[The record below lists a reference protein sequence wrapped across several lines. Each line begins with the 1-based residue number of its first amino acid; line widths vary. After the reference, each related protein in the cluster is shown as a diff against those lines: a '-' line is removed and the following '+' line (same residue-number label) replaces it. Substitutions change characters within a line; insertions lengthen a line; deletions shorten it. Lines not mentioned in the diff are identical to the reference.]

1 MHETTPNVTTT
12 RTRLFRTTMSSPVG
26 ELTLVADDAALRQIL
41 FPPGMHPSRDPL
53 IDVECEV
60 TDVGNDD
67 HPVLALATRQ
77 LEEYFTGA
85 RTEFDVPLAPEGTPF
100 QLQAWS
106 VLRSIPFGSTMSYGE
121 QAAEL
126 GDRRRARAVGAA
138 NGRNPIPIIVPCHRV
153 VGSNG
158 HLTGF
163 GGGIDAKAWLLDHE
177 RFVSFSD

>member
-1 MHETTPNVTTT
+1 MDEITMTNTTM
-12 RTRLFRTTMSSPVG
+12 TRLYRTTMPSPVG
-26 ELTLVADDAALRQIL
+26 ELTLVADDTALRTISWN
-41 FPPGMHPSRDPL
+41 GDENGRDQDGRVV
-53 IDVECEV
+53 DVASDE
-60 TDVGNDD
+60 
-67 HPVLALATRQ
+67 HPVLALATQQ
-77 LEEYFTGA
+77 LEEYFDGS
-85 RTEFDVPLAPEGTPF
+85 RTEFEVPLAPEGTPF

-121 QAAEL
+121 QAAAL
-126 GDRRRARAVGAA
+126 GVRKRARAVGAA

-177 RFVSFSD
+177 RFVSFGD